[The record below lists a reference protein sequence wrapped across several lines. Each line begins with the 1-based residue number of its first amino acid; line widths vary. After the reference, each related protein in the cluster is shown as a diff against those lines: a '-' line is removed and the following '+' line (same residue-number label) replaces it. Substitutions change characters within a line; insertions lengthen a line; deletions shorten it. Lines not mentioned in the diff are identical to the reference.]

1 MPSSYVIGDHFEKF
15 IRAQIE
21 AGRYTSASE
30 VIRDS
35 LRLLENRER
44 LRQIEI
50 EEYREKVKEGMTS
63 GQGIAADDVF
73 DRLEAKYQTMLSN
86 QV

>member
-21 AGRYTSASE
+21 AGRYASASE

-50 EEYREKVKEGMTS
+50 EEYREKIKEGMTS
-63 GQGIAADDVF
+63 GQGIAADAVF

>member
-21 AGRYTSASE
+21 TGRYASASE

-73 DRLEAKYQTMLSN
+73 DRLETKYQTMLIN

>member
-1 MPSSYVIGDHFEKF
+1 
-15 IRAQIE
+15 
-21 AGRYTSASE
+21 
-30 VIRDS
+30 

-73 DRLEAKYQTMLSN
+73 DRLEAKYQTMLIN

>member
-21 AGRYTSASE
+21 AGRYASASE

-44 LRQIEI
+44 LRQIEV
-50 EEYREKVKEGMTS
+50 EEYRQKVKEGITS
-63 GQGIAADDVF
+63 GQGINADEVF
-73 DRLEAKYQTMLSN
+73 DRLEAKYQTMIIN
-86 QV
+86 QA

>member
-15 IRAQIE
+15 IRAQVE
-21 AGRYTSASE
+21 AGRYASASE

-63 GQGIAADDVF
+63 GQGIAADAVF

>member
-21 AGRYTSASE
+21 AGRYASASE

-35 LRLLENRER
+35 LRLLENLER

>member
-21 AGRYTSASE
+21 AGRYASASE

-63 GQGIAADDVF
+63 GQGITADDVF

>member
-21 AGRYTSASE
+21 AGRYASASE

-50 EEYREKVKEGMTS
+50 EEYREKVKEGMSS
-63 GQGIAADDVF
+63 GQGIAADAVF
-73 DRLEAKYQTMLSN
+73 DRLEAKYQTMLSD

>member
-21 AGRYTSASE
+21 AGRYASASE

-63 GQGIAADDVF
+63 GQGTAVDDVF
-73 DRLEAKYQTMLSN
+73 DRLEAKYQTMLIN

>member
-21 AGRYTSASE
+21 AGRYASASE

>member
-21 AGRYTSASE
+21 TGRYASASE

-73 DRLEAKYQTMLSN
+73 DRLEVKYQTMLIN

>member
-21 AGRYTSASE
+21 TGRYASASE

-50 EEYREKVKEGMTS
+50 EEYRKKVKEGMTS

-73 DRLEAKYQTMLSN
+73 DRLEAKYETMLIN

>member
-21 AGRYTSASE
+21 AGRYASASE

-73 DRLEAKYQTMLSN
+73 DRLEAKYQTMLIN

>member
-21 AGRYTSASE
+21 AGRYASASE

-50 EEYREKVKEGMTS
+50 EEYRKKVKEGMTS

-73 DRLEAKYQTMLSN
+73 ERLEAKYQTMLSD

>member
-21 AGRYTSASE
+21 AGRYASASE

-73 DRLEAKYQTMLSN
+73 DRLEAKYQTLLSN

>member
-21 AGRYTSASE
+21 TGRYASASE

>member
-1 MPSSYVIGDHFEKF
+1 MPSSYAIGDHFEKF

-21 AGRYTSASE
+21 AGRYASASE

-44 LRQIEI
+44 LRQIDI

-63 GQGIAADDVF
+63 GQGIAADAVF

>member
-1 MPSSYVIGDHFEKF
+1 MPSSYAIGDHFEKF

-21 AGRYTSASE
+21 TGRYASASE

-73 DRLEAKYQTMLSN
+73 DRLEAKYQTMLIN

>member
-21 AGRYTSASE
+21 AGRYASASE

-63 GQGIAADDVF
+63 GQGIAADAVF
-73 DRLEAKYQTMLSN
+73 DQLEAKYQTMLSD

>member
-21 AGRYTSASE
+21 AGRYASASE

-63 GQGIAADDVF
+63 DQGIAADDVF

>member
-21 AGRYTSASE
+21 AGRYSSASE

-44 LRQIEI
+44 LRQIEV
-50 EEYREKVKEGMTS
+50 EEYREKIKEGIKS
-63 GQGIAADDVF
+63 GQGIAADEVF
-73 DRLEAKYQTMLSN
+73 DRLEAKYKTMILN

>member
-21 AGRYTSASE
+21 AGRYASASE

-50 EEYREKVKEGMTS
+50 EEYREKVKEGITS
-63 GQGIAADDVF
+63 GQGIAADAVF

>member
-1 MPSSYVIGDHFEKF
+1 MPSTYVIGDHFEKF
-15 IRAQIE
+15 IREQIE
-21 AGRYTSASE
+21 TGRYASASE

-35 LRLLENRER
+35 LRLLEDRER

-63 GQGIAADDVF
+63 GQGIVADDVF
-73 DRLEAKYQTMLSN
+73 DRLEAKYQTMLIN

>member
-1 MPSSYVIGDHFEKF
+1 MPSSYVLGDHFEKF
-15 IRAQIE
+15 IRAQVE
-21 AGRYTSASE
+21 AGRYASASE

-63 GQGIAADDVF
+63 GQGIAADAVF

>member
-21 AGRYTSASE
+21 AGRYASASE

-50 EEYREKVKEGMTS
+50 EEYREKVKEGITS
-63 GQGIAADDVF
+63 GQGIAADAVF
-73 DRLEAKYQTMLSN
+73 YRLEAKYQTMLGN
-86 QV
+86 

>member
-21 AGRYTSASE
+21 TGRYASASE

-50 EEYREKVKEGMTS
+50 EEYREKVKEGMIS
-63 GQGIAADDVF
+63 GQGIAADAVF
-73 DRLEAKYQTMLSN
+73 DRLEAKYQTMLIN

>member
-21 AGRYTSASE
+21 AGRYASASE

-63 GQGIAADDVF
+63 GQGIAADAVF

>member
-21 AGRYTSASE
+21 AGRYASASE

-44 LRQIEI
+44 LLQIEA
-50 EEYREKVKEGMTS
+50 EEYREKIKEGMKS
-63 GQGIAADDVF
+63 DQGIAADDVF
-73 DRLEAKYQTMLSN
+73 DRLEAKYQTMVLN

>member
-15 IRAQIE
+15 IRAQVE
-21 AGRYTSASE
+21 TGRYASASE

-73 DRLEAKYQTMLSN
+73 DRLEAKYQTMLIN

>member
-21 AGRYTSASE
+21 AGRYASASE

-63 GQGIAADDVF
+63 GQGIAADAVF
-73 DRLEAKYQTMLSN
+73 DRLEAKYQTMLGN

>member
-15 IRAQIE
+15 IRAQID
-21 AGRYTSASE
+21 AGRYASASE

-35 LRLLENRER
+35 LRLLEGRER
-44 LRQIEI
+44 LREIEI
-50 EEYREKVKEGMTS
+50 EEYREKVREGMTS
-63 GQGIAADDVF
+63 GSVPADDVF
-73 DRLEAKYQTMLSN
+73 KRLEAKYQTMLIN

>member
-21 AGRYTSASE
+21 AGRYASASE

-44 LRQIEI
+44 WRQIEI
-50 EEYREKVKEGMTS
+50 EKYSEKVKEGMTS
-63 GQGIAADDVF
+63 GQGIAADAVF
-73 DRLEAKYQTMLSN
+73 DRLEAKYQTMLSD

>member
-1 MPSSYVIGDHFEKF
+1 MPSSYVIGDHFEKL

-21 AGRYTSASE
+21 TERYARASE

-44 LRQIEI
+44 VRQIEV
-50 EEYREKVKEGMTS
+50 EENREKIKEGIKS
-63 GQGIAADDVF
+63 GQGFAADDVF
-73 DRLEAKYQTMLSN
+73 DQLEAKYKTMILN

>member
-21 AGRYTSASE
+21 TGRYASASE

-50 EEYREKVKEGMTS
+50 EEYREKVKDGMTS

-73 DRLEAKYQTMLSN
+73 DRLEAKYQTMLIN

>member
-21 AGRYTSASE
+21 TGRYASASE

-73 DRLEAKYQTMLSN
+73 DRLEAKYQTMLIN

>member
-21 AGRYTSASE
+21 AGRYASASE

-50 EEYREKVKEGMTS
+50 EEYREKIKEGMTS

>member
-21 AGRYTSASE
+21 AGRYASASE

-44 LRQIEI
+44 LRQIEV
-50 EEYREKVKEGMTS
+50 EEYRQKVKEGMTS
-63 GQGIAADDVF
+63 GQGINADDVF
-73 DRLEAKYQTMLSN
+73 DRLETKYQTMIIN
-86 QV
+86 QA